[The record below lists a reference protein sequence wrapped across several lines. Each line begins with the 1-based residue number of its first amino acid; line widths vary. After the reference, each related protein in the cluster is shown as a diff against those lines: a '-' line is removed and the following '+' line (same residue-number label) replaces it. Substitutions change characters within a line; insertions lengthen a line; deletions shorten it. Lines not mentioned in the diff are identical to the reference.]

1 MEKYLEILRK
11 SGSKVTKQRKMV
23 LDILLRKNQPMSQS
37 EIFGKCTDIDFA
49 SVFRTIQL
57 FLSIGIVHKINM
69 CDNKIRYEIAGE
81 NPHHHISCSKCG
93 KIESIDLCIVDD
105 VQKMTDYNIT
115 NHTMEF
121 QGICP
126 DCKTVN

>member
-23 LDILLRKNQPMSQS
+23 LDILFKRNQPLSQS
-37 EIFGKCTDIDFA
+37 EIFNRCNDIDFA

-57 FLSIGIVHKINM
+57 FLSIGIVREINM
-69 CDNKIRYEIAGE
+69 CDNKIRYEIAG
-81 NPHHHISCSKCG
+81 NKPHHHISCSKCG
-93 KIESIDLCIVDD
+93 KIESIDLCILDD

-126 DCKTVN
+126 DCRSEN